1 MLILGLAA
9 APALAIEGLAPAGP
23 CAQAKAPTISP
34 VVLLFSPQDVAS
46 AGSAPA
52 PRANPPATQ
61 GFQGRGP
68 CDSNGGCGGLNN
80 NSPAPANP
88 PVNPPSTGTP
98 PV

>member
-23 CAQAKAPTISP
+23 CAEAESPTTGP

-46 AGSAPA
+46 AGPTPSL
-52 PRANPPATQ
+52 RANPPQVQ

-80 NSPAPANP
+80 TPNAPTNP
-88 PVNPPSTGTP
+88 PVNPPSSGTP